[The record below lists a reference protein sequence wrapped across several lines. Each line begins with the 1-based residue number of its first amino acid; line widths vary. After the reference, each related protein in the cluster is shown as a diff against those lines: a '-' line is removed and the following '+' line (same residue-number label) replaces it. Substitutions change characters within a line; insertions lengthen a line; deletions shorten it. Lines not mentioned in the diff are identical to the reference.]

1 MEHNFTMTIAT
12 ALLSRAIDYAGL
24 FPPASL
30 DMRTAI
36 RNYADYRRSSN
47 AWALGRFIVPT
58 TRLGEFYEN
67 TAEAVDV
74 WPLSLLTS
82 SNIKE
87 DLQIASDHKMHVEVV
102 ECKVRDISEIR
113 TARKAIPENVAVYF
127 EIPIHDD
134 PSEWIAA
141 IANTGSRV
149 KVRTGGITSD
159 AFPSPLLL
167 ARLIEACASARV
179 PFKATAG
186 LHHPVRS
193 LQRLTYEHDSASAVM
208 HGFVNVFFAGALLYF
223 GATLSETIAALEDQ
237 CTDSWKYAG
246 SEMCWHSW
254 RITTSQM
261 QAVRDNLAISFGSCS
276 FSEPLLEMDA
286 LGWR

>member
-1 MEHNFTMTIAT
+1 
-12 ALLSRAIDYAGL
+12 
-24 FPPASL
+24 
-30 DMRTAI
+30 
-36 RNYADYRRSSN
+36 
-47 AWALGRFIVPT
+47 VPT
-58 TRLGEFYEN
+58 TRLDELFES

-82 SNIKE
+82 SNTKE
-87 DLQIASDHKMHVEVV
+87 DLQIASDRKMHVEVV

-113 TARKAIPENVAVYF
+113 TARKAIPGNVIVYF

-141 IANTGSRV
+141 VADTGSRV

-159 AFPSPLLL
+159 AFPSPLEL
-167 ARLIEACASARV
+167 ARLIKACASARV

-193 LQRLTYEHDSASAVM
+193 LQRLTYEHDSASVVM

-223 GATLSETIAALEDQ
+223 GATLSEAVAVLEDQ
-237 CTDSWKYAG
+237 GTDSWKYG
-246 SEMCWHSW
+246 GGEMCWRSW
-254 RITTSQM
+254 CITASQM

>member
-30 DMRTAI
+30 DMGTAI

-58 TRLGEFYEN
+58 TRLHEFHEN
-67 TAEAVDV
+67 TVEAIDA

-87 DLQIASDHKMHVEVV
+87 DLQIASDRKMHVEVV
-102 ECKVRDISEIR
+102 ECKVRDIREIGM
-113 TARKAIPENVAVYF
+113 ARKAIPEDVIVYF

-141 IANTGSRV
+141 IAGTGSRV

-159 AFPSPLLL
+159 AFPSPLEL
-167 ARLIEACASARV
+167 ARFIKACAGARV

-223 GATLSETIAALEDQ
+223 GATLSEAVAVLEDQ
-237 CTDSWKYAG
+237 CTDSWKYG
-246 SEMCWHSW
+246 GDEMCWRSW

-276 FSEPLLEMDA
+276 FGEPLSEMDA
-286 LGWR
+286 LGWK